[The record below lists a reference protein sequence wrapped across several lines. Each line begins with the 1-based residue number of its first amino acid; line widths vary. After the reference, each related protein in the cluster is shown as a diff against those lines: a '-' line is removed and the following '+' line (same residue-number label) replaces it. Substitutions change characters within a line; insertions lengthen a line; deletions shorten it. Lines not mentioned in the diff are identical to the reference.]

1 MDLTVEHALARLE
14 KLLAEQ
20 EVTASLLVR
29 ARGKHL
35 TLVREETGPDGKPED
50 DPRVRLTHLGGGQFG
65 MSVLRHTGKWE
76 RTPFA
81 GDIDAVVEIV
91 RGPMQHLVADWP

>member
-1 MDLTVEHALARLE
+1 MNPTVKRARERLE
-14 KLLAEQ
+14 ELLGEQKL
-20 EVTASLLVR
+20 TTGLLVR
-29 ARGKHL
+29 VHGKHL
-35 TLVREETGPDGKPED
+35 TLVREETGSGGEPEN
-50 DPRVRLTHLGGGQFG
+50 DPRVRLTHLGGEQFG
-65 MSVLRHTGKWE
+65 LSVLRHTGKWE

>member
-1 MDLTVEHALARLE
+1 
-14 KLLAEQ
+14 
-20 EVTASLLVR
+20 
-29 ARGKHL
+29 
-35 TLVREETGPDGKPED
+35 
-50 DPRVRLTHLGGGQFG
+50 

-76 RTPFA
+76 RTPVA